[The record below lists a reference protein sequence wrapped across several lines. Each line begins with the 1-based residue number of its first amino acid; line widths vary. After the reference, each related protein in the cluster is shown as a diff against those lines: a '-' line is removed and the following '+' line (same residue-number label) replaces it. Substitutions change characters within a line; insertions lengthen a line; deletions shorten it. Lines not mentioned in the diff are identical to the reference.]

1 MTHMKPTDLPLLTSV
16 SRPTVH
22 PSGGR
27 AVVSVSRPDLD
38 ADTYLAQ
45 LWTVPLTGGAP
56 RRLTRGIHDSSP
68 AFSPDGSLLAFVR
81 SAPGEAG
88 QLYVVDAAG
97 GEPVQVTDRKLGVAE
112 FRWSPDG
119 ARIAFLSR
127 EPEHGRYGTVDDL
140 TAPAEPPR
148 HITTLKYKANG
159 LGFSLDRRS
168 QVFLVAV
175 PDVYAE
181 PWVAPAPRA
190 DDNAAP
196 SDDTHG
202 IAPAV
207 QLTHDDA
214 EYTSLSFSADGGHI
228 AVVAARHPERDLD
241 LRSDIFSLAVDGL
254 AVDGVVEPV
263 DLTGGHGHWGVHEV
277 RFGSGD
283 ALFFLAT
290 DLGESGTDFVGRNDG
305 LYVIEAPGAAPRRLT
320 DPTIDLGESSISTA
334 ASDRVLVQNRSRG
347 TLELLEVSLDGT
359 VKTLVSGNR
368 QVLAHEVAG
377 GVTVVTVADATTS
390 ADVAVLRD
398 GVVTV
403 LTDFSAPLRGRGI
416 SEPQE
421 LTVMARDGHPV
432 HGWVVPPEGEG
443 PHPVLLNIHGGP
455 FAQYSGALFDE
466 PQVYAG
472 AGYAVVMCNPRG
484 SAGYGEDD
492 ARAIRGAMGT
502 VDFTDVLDFLDGA
515 LAAHPSLDAQRLGI
529 MGGSYG
535 GYLTAWTIAH
545 DHRFAAA
552 IVERG
557 FLDPAAFIGPSDIG
571 TFFGDE
577 YVGTDEQA
585 MREQSPHAFVG
596 SVRTPTLVVH
606 SAEDLRCPLD
616 QAERYYAAL
625 KRNGVPAELL
635 IFPGENHELSRS
647 GQPRHRLQRFE
658 AILDWWARYLPVS
671 TRLARD

>member
-1 MTHMKPTDLPLLTSV
+1 MKPTDLPLLMSV

-22 PSGGR
+22 PAGER

-81 SAPGEAG
+81 SEPGESG
-88 QLYVVDAAG
+88 QLYVVDATG
-97 GEPVQVTDRKLGVAE
+97 GEPVQVTDRKLGVGA

-119 ARIAFLSR
+119 SRIAFLSR
-127 EPEHGRYGTVDDL
+127 EPEHGRYGSVENL
-140 TAPAEPPR
+140 AESAEPPR
-148 HITTLKYKANG
+148 RITTLKYKANG

-168 QVFLVAV
+168 HVFLVAV
-175 PDVYAE
+175 PDVHAE
-181 PWVAPAPRA
+181 PWVAPAPRPEDA
-190 DDNAAP
+190 DNAAT
-196 SDDTHG
+196 SKKEAEAHG
-202 IAPAV
+202 IVPAV

-214 EYTSLSFSADGGHI
+214 EYTSLSFSADGSHL
-228 AVVAARHPERDLD
+228 AVVAARHPERDVD
-241 LRSDIFSLAVDGL
+241 LRSDIFLAFLDGEAEL
-254 AVDGVVEPV
+254 A
-263 DLTGGHGHWGVHEV
+263 DLTGGQGHFDVHEV
-277 RFGSGD
+277 CYTTGG

-290 DLGESGTDFVGRNDG
+290 DLGESGTDFVGRNDA
-305 LYVIEAPGAAPRRLT
+305 LYVIDAPGAAPRRLT
-320 DPTIDLGESSISTA
+320 DRTFDLGESGISVA
-334 ASDRVLVQNRSRG
+334 APDRVLVQNQSRG
-347 TLELLEVSLDGT
+347 TLELLAVSVDGT
-359 VKTLVSGNR
+359 VNTLVSGNR
-368 QVLAHEVAG
+368 QVTAHDVAA
-377 GVTVVTVADATTS
+377 GVAVVTVTDATTS
-390 ADVAVLRD
+390 GEVAVLRD
-398 GVVTV
+398 GTLTT
-403 LTDFSAPLRGRGI
+403 LTDFSAPLRERGI
-416 SEPQE
+416 AEPQE
-421 LTVMARDGHPV
+421 LTVTARDGHPV
-432 HGWVVPPEGEG
+432 HGWVVVPEGEG

-466 PQVYAG
+466 AQVYAG

-515 LAAHPSLDAQRLGI
+515 LAAHPSLDASRLGI

-577 YVGTDEQA
+577 YVGTDEQV
-585 MREQSPHAFVG
+585 MRAQSPHAFVG
-596 SVRTPTLVVH
+596 SVRTPTLVIH

-647 GQPRHRLQRFE
+647 GRPRHRLQRFE
-658 AILDWWARYLPVS
+658 AILDWWARYLPI
-671 TRLARD
+671 TAR